1 MIVGFNTA
9 NQGYNRIMVPN
20 QINRSAIL
28 KQYVAER
35 DKPMEVMKNEPR
47 SN

>member
-1 MIVGFNTA
+1 MIIGFNTA

-28 KQYVAER
+28 KQYVNER
-35 DKPMEVMKNEPR
+35 QPSTGGIKNEPD
-47 SN
+47 NK

>member
-9 NQGYNRIMVPN
+9 NQGYSRIMVPN

-28 KQYVAER
+28 KQYVNER
-35 DKPMEVMKNEPR
+35 QTTGGIKNEPDNKR
-47 SN
+47 